1 LYRLLDRI
9 ADPTLDPKYR
19 DFLCIACL
27 PYLHSR
33 MPSVMLVKPPHLM
46 SDQELAETRRVM
58 LEHRKQTALSH
69 VEAKDGLSLIVRRRA
84 IFHLDLSLP

>member
-1 LYRLLDRI
+1 MYQLLDRI
-9 ADPTLDPKYR
+9 ADPALDPKYR

-58 LEHRKQTALSH
+58 LEHRKQTALSGH
-69 VEAKDGLSLIVRRRA
+69 VEVKDGSPEGVRRV
-84 IFHLDLSLP
+84 DDGD